1 MNISR
6 GAVNNFIGAENNLQ
20 WIFQQVYIVKMH
32 INSMTYSLQVIHC
45 TYEFIHCTG
54 GCPLNLFTAPVK
66 IFTKLFTKFF
76 ISVFTLPY
84 ILFTSF
90 PRPLSEGFHRLPFL
104 YSRRLRVR
112 FQKLFTDCHISRF
125 SHRLGSVIWS
135 FLMRDTPS
143 IVCGSWTRDGNALR
157 YLPSACLLQAPLE
170 ADLKH

>member
-1 MNISR
+1 MNISAR
-6 GAVNNFIGAENNLQ
+6 LHR
-20 WIFQQVYIVKMH
+20 KMH

-45 TYEFIHCTG
+45 TYEIIHCTG
-54 GCPLNLFTAPVK
+54 GWPLNLFTAPVK
-66 IFTKLFTKFF
+66 LFTKFF
-76 ISVFTLPY
+76 ISVSHVAIYIYIY

-90 PRPLSEGFHRLPFL
+90 SRPLSEGFHRLPCL
-104 YSRRLRVR
+104 YSRGLHVR
-112 FQKLFTDCHISRF
+112 FQIVFTDCHISSF

-157 YLPSACLLQAPLE
+157 YLPSACLLQASLE